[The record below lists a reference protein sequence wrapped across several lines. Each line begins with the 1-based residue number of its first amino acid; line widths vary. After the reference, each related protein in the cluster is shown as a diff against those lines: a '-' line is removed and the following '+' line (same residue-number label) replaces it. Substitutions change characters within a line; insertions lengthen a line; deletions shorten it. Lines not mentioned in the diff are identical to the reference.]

1 MKTLIAIGTA
11 LCLAL
16 ALSAAH
22 NLDEADAQQVVNQ
35 KQVKQEQSALA
46 RFEKA
51 AQSICGGENADWHI
65 DGITVTC
72 STKRGFITQK
82 VAIK

>member
-22 NLDEADAQQVVNQ
+22 NLDEVDAQQDQ
-35 KQVKQEQSALA
+35 KQAQKEQSAQA

-51 AQSICGGENADWHI
+51 AQSICGGQNAGWNL
-65 DGITVTC
+65 DGITLTC
-72 STKRGFITQK
+72 STKRGFVTQK

>member
-22 NLDEADAQQVVNQ
+22 NLDEVDAQQAVNQ
-35 KQVKQEQSALA
+35 KQAKKEQTTLA

-51 AQSICGGENADWHI
+51 AQSICGENADWHI
-65 DGITVTC
+65 DGITITC